1 VLEPAGD
8 FLKLNIMPTP
18 VRARY
23 VPIPYQDLP
32 ESGRVILRD
41 GTTAQVRPARPDD
54 QEALR
59 AFFEHLSPE
68 SRRHRFFS
76 ASLPRPELIASLCDS
91 SDPRSAFTLLVIRGD
106 HIIATGSYLA
116 RPGARSG
123 DRAPTPGGDR
133 APTRGQTAEVAF
145 AVEEEL
151 HGKGLGTLLLERL
164 ALLAVRQGFTRF
176 WAVTHADNPAMLAVF
191 RESGFAA
198 LEKTDRGE
206 IEVDLSVVPSELSVA
221 RLELRDRVATTA
233 SLLPFFRPRSVAV
246 VGASREPGHIGHR
259 IMEALVQN
267 RFQGPVYPVNPKASV
282 VGCIRAYPSVRDVPE
297 PVDLAVVAVP
307 PAAVAS
313 VVDDCA
319 ARGVRALVVITAGFA
334 EVGAEGAALQKKLV
348 AQVRRHGMRM
358 IGPNCLGLLNTDPA
372 VRLNA
377 SFAPLFPPP
386 GRVAM
391 SSQSGALGL
400 AILAAAR
407 RFHLGFSSFVSVG
420 NKADVSGNDLL
431 QFWEEDERTAVIL
444 LYLESFGNPRRF
456 APIARR
462 VSRRKPIVAI
472 KSGRTP
478 AGGRAAGSHT
488 AALAASDTAV
498 DALFRQTGIVR
509 ADTLE
514 EMFDLALALGS
525 QPLPRGRR
533 VGIITNAG
541 GPGILCA
548 DTCEAGGLLI
558 PEFSAPLK
566 QTLAGFLPAAASV
579 GNPVDLIASATA
591 THYRQAVAAVLGS
604 GEVDS
609 LVVIYIPV
617 GLVETES
624 VTRAVSEAVAT
635 AREAKLKSEIRN
647 SKSESAESSDF
658 EFRISDLPG
667 GPVLACLMAEDPS
680 LTRGLAEQIPTYAF
694 PEAAARVLTKVAAY
708 ADWRTK
714 PLGVIP
720 DYDDLDLPAARNVC
734 LQALAE
740 RGGGW
745 LSAEEVRA
753 VLSAMRLPVAPGGVA
768 RTAEEA
774 AELAQRLGFPVAVKL
789 ASRQLVHKTEV
800 GGVRLNLPDA
810 ASIRQA
816 FDEIRARLEHAGQ
829 LQAMDGVLVQ
839 PMLTGGVEVMV
850 GVTQD
855 PLFGPVIAF
864 GLGGIHVE
872 ILADVCFRVTPLTD
886 RDAADMVRGIRGYRL
901 LEGYR
906 GAPAAD
912 VPAIEE
918 VLLRVSRLVEEIP
931 QIGELDLNPIFVLP
945 PGAGCRIVDARIQ
958 VQGSG

>member
-1 VLEPAGD
+1 
-8 FLKLNIMPTP
+8 
-18 VRARY
+18 
-23 VPIPYQDLP
+23 
-32 ESGRVILRD
+32 VILRD
-41 GTTAQVRPARPDD
+41 GTTAHVRPARPED
-54 QEALR
+54 QDALR
-59 AFFEHLSPE
+59 AFFERLSPE
-68 SRRHRFFS
+68 SRRRRFFS
-76 ASLPRPELIASLCDS
+76 ASLPGPELIASLCDS
-91 SDPRSAFTLLVIRGD
+91 SDPRSALTLLVTRVGD
-106 HIIATGSYLA
+106 GQPHIIATGSYLA
-116 RPGARSG
+116 KNQ
-123 DRAPTPGGDR
+123 
-133 APTRGQTAEVAF
+133 QTAEVAF
-145 AVEEEL
+145 AVDEDL
-151 HGKGLGTLLLERL
+151 RGKGLGTLLLERL
-164 ALLAVRQGFTRF
+164 ALLAVRHGFTRF
-176 WAVTHADNPAMLAVF
+176 WAVTHADNRAMLSVF
-191 RESGFAA
+191 RDSGFAV
-198 LEKTDRGE
+198 EERSDRGE
-206 IEVDLSVVPSELSVA
+206 IDVDLSVVPSEASVA
-221 RLELRDRVATTA
+221 RLELRDRIATTA

-246 VGASREPGHIGHR
+246 VGASREPSHIGHR

-267 RFQGPVYPVNPKASV
+267 RFQGPVYPVNPKATV
-282 VGCIRAYPSVRDVPE
+282 VGCIRAYPSVRDLPE
-297 PVDLAVVAVP
+297 AVDLAVVAVP

-334 EVGAEGAALQKKLV
+334 EAGAEGAELQRKLV
-348 AQVRRHGMRM
+348 EKVRGYGMRM

-377 SFAPLFPPP
+377 SFAPVVPPP

-420 NKADVSGNDLL
+420 NKADVSGNDLI
-431 QFWEEDERTAVIL
+431 QFWEEDANTAVIL

-472 KSGRTP
+472 KSGRTR

-498 DALFRQTGIVR
+498 DALFRQTGILR

-525 QPLPRGRR
+525 QPLPGGRR
-533 VGIITNAG
+533 VGIVTNAG

-548 DTCEAGGLLI
+548 DACEAGGLVI

-566 QTLAGFLPAAASV
+566 AKLAGFLPAAAIV

-591 THYRQAVAAVLGS
+591 PHYRQVVEAVLTS

-617 GLVETES
+617 GLVETEAI
-624 VTRAVSEAVAT
+624 TRAVGEAVT
-635 AREAKLKSEIRN
+635 AARAGYPKSQIPNPNSEI
-647 SKSESAESSDF
+647 AAPSDF
-658 EFRISDLPG
+658 GFRNADLSG
-667 GPVLACLMAEDPS
+667 VPVLACLMAEVARIQ
-680 LTRGLAEQIPTYAF
+680 LEFTGEQIPAYAF
-694 PEAAARVLTKVAAY
+694 PEAAARVLSKVAAY
-708 ADWRTK
+708 ADWRAQ
-714 PLGVIP
+714 PVGVIP
-720 DYDDLDLPAARNVC
+720 DYDDLDVSAARAVC
-734 LQALAE
+734 RKALAE
-740 RGGGW
+740 RAPRQNGCW
-745 LSAEEVRA
+745 LSAEETRT
-753 VLSAMRLPVAPGGVA
+753 VLSAVRLPVASGGVA

-774 AELAQRLGFPVAVKL
+774 ADLAQRLGFPVAVKL

-800 GGVRLNLPDA
+800 GGVYLNLSDA
-810 ASIRQA
+810 PAVHRA
-816 FDEIRARLEHAGQ
+816 FRAIHDRLERDHQ
-829 LQAMDGVLVQ
+829 LDAMEGVLVQ
-839 PMLTGGVEVMV
+839 PMFSGGVEVMV

-886 RDAADMVRGIRGYRL
+886 RDAADMVRAIRGYRL

-912 VPAIEE
+912 LPAIEE

-931 QIGELDLNPIFVLP
+931 EIGELDLNPIFVLS
-945 PGAGCRIVDARIQ
+945 PGTGCRIVDARIQ
-958 VQGSG
+958 VEPSA